1 MNKNIWKYLGVFLLF
16 FALLGGLFIPLQPSI
31 YQVEVT
37 SRQLEEG
44 VLSLELRLQSYN
56 LPFQAPA
63 DIQVWLSNAH
73 TQDAQGLGGICASEI
88 TLENAGILKAKF
100 ELHHPEAG
108 INYDLFLSSHR
119 LAENLVVSHRSAFQ
133 LKISEK
139 EALKQDASFCS
150 VLNREHYEGSGFYFP
165 FREQLYETIRNLFF
179 HVPMWFVMM
188 TLSAISM
195 VYSIAYLRRS
205 RLLYDYIAHQSVQ
218 VSLLFAFF
226 GLVTGS
232 IWARFTWGSWWVMQ
246 DIKLNGAA
254 LTVLVYLSYLLLRSS
269 VKEQELRGRLSSV
282 YNIFSFVLMI
292 VFLMILPRQ
301 LDSLHPGNGG
311 NPAFNAYDLDNH
323 LRIFFY
329 PAVLGWI
336 LIALWILQLKI
347 RIEKIKQHEEDQ
359 YF

>member
-1 MNKNIWKYLGVFLLF
+1 MSRNLWKYLGVFLLF
-16 FALLGGLFIPLQPSI
+16 FTLIGGLFIPLKPNI
-31 YQVEVT
+31 YQVEVID
-37 SRQLEEG
+37 RQLNEE
-44 VLSLELRLQSYN
+44 VLFLELRIQGYN
-56 LPFQAPA
+56 FSFQNPA
-63 DIQVWLSNAH
+63 DIQVWLSNTY
-73 TQDAQGLGGICASEI
+73 TQNVQDLGGICASEI
-88 TLENAGILKAKF
+88 KLENAGILTAKF
-100 ELHHPEAG
+100 ELHHPESG
-108 INYDLFLSSHR
+108 INYDLFLSSHS
-119 LAENLVVSHRSAFQ
+119 LKENIVVSHRSAFQ
-133 LKISEK
+133 LKTAEK
-139 EALKQDASFCS
+139 DALKQDESFCS

-188 TLSAISM
+188 ILSTISM
-195 VYSIAYLRRS
+195 IYSIAYLHRS
-205 RLLYDYIAHQSVQ
+205 HHSYDSIAHQSVQ

-246 DIKLNGAA
+246 DVKLNGAA
-254 LTVLVYLSYLLLRSS
+254 LTVLVYLSYLFLRSS
-269 VKEQELRGRLSSV
+269 VKEQALRGRLSAV

-292 VFLMILPRQ
+292 IFLMILPRQ

-336 LIALWILQLKI
+336 LIALWILELKI
-347 RIEKIKQHEEDQ
+347 RIEKIKQHEEDK